1 MTFGLIKSIIEENLI
16 ESYKDEKSFKRAMN
30 EFKHNILAHKE
41 ISKIYSLYDDL
52 SKPQGLNEQDAKEF
66 VSEGISLIQKLLPKV
81 KLPKLMGES
90 SVQNKYQIIDDLVY
104 IENRISLTERMD
116 LKKKLCK
123 VITESEKT
131 QKETIQIPLTT
142 MVKIANQTV
151 QKYIENLDESS
162 KKELFEL
169 LKEDDSSLKTKFEEL
184 KEKALEKLSPIANSE
199 NDSETRQKIE
209 ETISKIREDKFS
221 QINFLKLKRL
231 EQSI

>member
-30 EFKHNILAHKE
+30 EFKQNILAHKD
-41 ISKIYSLYDDL
+41 ISKVYSLYDDL
-52 SKPQGLNEQDAKEF
+52 SKPQGLNEQDSKEF
-66 VSEGISLIQKLLPKV
+66 VSEGIYLIQKLLPKI
-81 KLPKLMGES
+81 KLPKLIGES
-90 SVQNKYQIIDDLVY
+90 SVENKYKTIDDLVY
-104 IENRISLTERMD
+104 IESKISLNERLD

-123 VITESEKT
+123 TISESQEK
-131 QKETIQIPLTT
+131 QKDAIQIPLTT

-169 LKEDDSSLKTKFEEL
+169 LKEDDSSLKSRFEDL
-184 KEKALEKLSPIANSE
+184 KQKALEKLSPIADLE
-199 NDSETRQKIE
+199 KDIDTKQKIE
-209 ETISKIREDKFS
+209 ETINKIKGDNFS